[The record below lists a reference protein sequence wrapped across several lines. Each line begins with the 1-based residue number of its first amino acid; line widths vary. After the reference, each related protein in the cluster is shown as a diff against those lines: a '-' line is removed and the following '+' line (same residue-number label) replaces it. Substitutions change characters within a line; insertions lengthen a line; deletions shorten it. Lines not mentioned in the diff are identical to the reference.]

1 MNIIR
6 RDACYNLHQA
16 KNDPWLIYFSNGNFN
31 LAGKFSKIHVTSQA
45 FGNTFFLFFF
55 SLCGYMPV

>member
-31 LAGKFSKIHVTSQA
+31 LAGKFSKIDVTSQA

-55 SLCGYMPV
+55 SL